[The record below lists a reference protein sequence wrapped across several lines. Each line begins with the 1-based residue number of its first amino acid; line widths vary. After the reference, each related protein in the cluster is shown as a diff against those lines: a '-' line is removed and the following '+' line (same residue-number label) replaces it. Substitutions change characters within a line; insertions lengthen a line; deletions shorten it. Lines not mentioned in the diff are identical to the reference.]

1 MYEMRCDVAIIGGG
15 PAGLSAAVAARKEG
29 AGNLRSCLFHGQT
42 LCAHGLISSFFGD
55 KVHQYHH
62 GNAQK
67 HARSDACYKQ
77 LSDGNIGN
85 GAVKNHG
92 NPRRYQGCNHG

>member
-29 AGNLRSCLFHGQT
+29 AGNLRSSLFHGQT
-42 LCAHGLISSFFGD
+42 LCAHGHISSFFGD

-62 GNAQK
+62 GNTQEQ
-67 HARSDACYKQ
+67 ARTDTCYEQ
-77 LSDGNIGN
+77 LTD
-85 GAVKNHG
+85 
-92 NPRRYQGCNHG
+92 